1 MTTPQ
6 GAPAAPRRR
15 DSAGSRKAL
24 LDAARTLF
32 NERGFDRTTVRD
44 IGELAGLDPTLI
56 ARYFGSK
63 SGLYLAIL
71 RTDFAAEESDSP
83 RDLFDP
89 ERMIELLDR
98 VQRRGPGPVIS
109 SALRADGDPS
119 VHDEALEAF
128 TERLVDPL
136 VRRLESGSL
145 ESGSLESG
153 GLTDPRLRAELVAA
167 AFVGVAVGRH
177 ADAFP
182 MLSGA
187 PAEQIAALLL
197 DSLGRLGDAPRRA
210 T

>member
-1 MTTPQ
+1 MTGPKDP
-6 GAPAAPRRR
+6 AAAPRRR
-15 DSAGSRKAL
+15 DAAGSRQAL

-32 NERGFDRTTVRD
+32 NERGFDRTTIRD

-71 RTDFAAEESDSP
+71 RTDFAAEEADSP

-89 ERMIELLDR
+89 ARMIELLDR

-119 VHDEALEAF
+119 VHDEALLAF
-128 TERLVDPL
+128 TERLIDPL

-145 ESGSLESG
+145 ESGPVAE
-153 GLTDPRLRAELVAA
+153 PRLLAELVAA

-182 MLSGA
+182 TLSAA
-187 PAEQIAALLL
+187 PAEQITALLL
-197 DSLGRLGDAPRRA
+197 DSLGRLGDAHGRA

>member
-1 MTTPQ
+1 MTDPK
-6 GAPAAPRRR
+6 GAATPRRR
-15 DSAGSRKAL
+15 DSAGSRQAL
-24 LDAARTLF
+24 LAAARTLF
-32 NERGFDRTTVRD
+32 NDRGFDRTTIRD

-71 RTDFAAEESDSP
+71 RTDFAAEEAESP

-89 ERMIELLDR
+89 DRMIELLDR
-98 VQRRGPGPVIS
+98 VRRRGPGPVIS
-109 SALRADGDPS
+109 SALRSDGDPS
-119 VHDEALEAF
+119 VHDEALVAF
-128 TERLVDPL
+128 TERLIDPL
-136 VRRLESGSL
+136 VRRLDSGPL
-145 ESGSLESG
+145 ESDGVP
-153 GLTDPRLRAELVAA
+153 DARLRAELVAA

-182 MLSGA
+182 TLSDA

-197 DSLGRLGDAPRRA
+197 DSLGRLGDAPRPA

>member
-1 MTTPQ
+1 MTDPK
-6 GAPAAPRRR
+6 GAATPRRR
-15 DSAGSRKAL
+15 DAAGSRQTL

-32 NERGFDRTTVRD
+32 NERGFDRTTIRD

-98 VQRRGPGPVIS
+98 VRRRGPGPVIS
-109 SALRADGDPS
+109 SALRSDGDPS
-119 VHDEALEAF
+119 VHDEALAAF
-128 TERLVDPL
+128 TVRLVDPL
-136 VRRLESGSL
+136 VRRLESG
-145 ESGSLESG
+145 GV
-153 GLTDPRLRAELVAA
+153 TDPRLRAELIAA

-182 MLSGA
+182 QLSSA
-187 PAEQIAALLL
+187 PAEQITALLL
-197 DSLGRLGDAPRRA
+197 DSLGRLGDSSAP
-210 T
+210 

>member
-1 MTTPQ
+1 MTNPK
-6 GAPAAPRRR
+6 GPAGGPRRR
-15 DSAGSRKAL
+15 DSAGSRRAL

-71 RTDFAAEESDSP
+71 RTDFAAEESASP

-119 VHDEALEAF
+119 VHDEALLAF
-128 TERLVDPL
+128 TERLIDPL
-136 VRRLESGSL
+136 VRRLG
-145 ESGSLESG
+145 SG
-153 GLTDPRLRAELVAA
+153 GVTDPRLRAELVAA

-182 MLSGA
+182 TLSGA

-197 DSLGRLGDAPRRA
+197 DSLGRLEDAPSR
-210 T
+210 TT

>member
-1 MTTPQ
+1 MTTPRV
-6 GAPAAPRRR
+6 PAATPRRR
-15 DSAGSRKAL
+15 DAAGSRQAL

-32 NERGFDRTTVRD
+32 NERGFDRTTIRD

-71 RTDFAAEESDSP
+71 RTDFAAEESDAP
-83 RDLFDP
+83 RDLFDRD
-89 ERMIELLDR
+89 RMIELLDR

-119 VHDEALEAF
+119 VHDEALLAF
-128 TERLVDPL
+128 TQRLIDPL
-136 VRRLESGSL
+136 VRRLESGSP
-145 ESGSLESG
+145 ESG
-153 GLTDPRLRAELVAA
+153 DAADQRLRAELVAA

-182 MLSGA
+182 TLSGA
-187 PAEQIAALLL
+187 SAAQVAELLL
-197 DSLGRLGDAPRRA
+197 DSLGRLGDASGRKITRRA
-210 T
+210 

>member
-1 MTTPQ
+1 MTDPK
-6 GAPAAPRRR
+6 GASAPRRR
-15 DSAGSRKAL
+15 DAAGSRQAL
-24 LDAARTLF
+24 LVAARTLF
-32 NERGFDRTTVRD
+32 NERGFDRTTIRD

-71 RTDFAAEESDSP
+71 RTDFAAEEAESP
-83 RDLFDP
+83 RDLFDR

-98 VQRRGPGPVIS
+98 VQRRGPGPVVA

-119 VHDEALEAF
+119 VHDEALAAF

-136 VRRLESGSL
+136 VRRLESGGVS
-145 ESGSLESG
+145 ES
-153 GLTDPRLRAELVAA
+153 RLRAELVAA

-182 MLSGA
+182 TLSGA

-197 DSLGRLGDAPRRA
+197 DSLGRLEDPSGRA

>member
-1 MTTPQ
+1 MTDPTSNPK
-6 GAPAAPRRR
+6 GPATGVPRRR
-15 DSAGSRKAL
+15 DAAGSRQAL

-32 NERGFDRTTVRD
+32 NDRGFDRTTIRD

-89 ERMIELLDR
+89 ERMVELLNR

-109 SALRADGDPS
+109 SALRSDGDPS
-119 VHDEALEAF
+119 VHDEALAAF

-136 VRRLESGSL
+136 LRRLEL
-145 ESGSLESG
+145 G
-153 GLTDPRLRAELVAA
+153 GVPDAKLRAELVAA

-182 MLSGA
+182 ALSAA
-187 PAEQIAALLL
+187 PAEQITALLL
-197 DSLGRLGDAPRRA
+197 DSLGRLGDVPRRA

>member
-1 MTTPQ
+1 MTDPK
-6 GAPAAPRRR
+6 GASAPRRR
-15 DSAGSRKAL
+15 DAAGSRQAL
-24 LDAARTLF
+24 LVAARTLF
-32 NERGFDRTTVRD
+32 NERGFDRTTIRD

-71 RTDFAAEESDSP
+71 RTDFAAEEAESP
-83 RDLFDP
+83 RDLFDR

-98 VQRRGPGPVIS
+98 VQRRGPGPVVA

-119 VHDEALEAF
+119 VHDEALTAF

-136 VRRLESGSL
+136 VRRLESGGVS
-145 ESGSLESG
+145 ES
-153 GLTDPRLRAELVAA
+153 RLRAELVAA

-182 MLSGA
+182 TLSGA

-197 DSLGRLGDAPRRA
+197 DSLGRLEDPSGRA

>member
-1 MTTPQ
+1 MTSPKDP
-6 GAPAAPRRR
+6 AAAPRRR
-15 DSAGSRKAL
+15 DAAGSRQAL

-32 NERGFDRTTVRD
+32 NERGFDRTTIRD

-98 VQRRGPGPVIS
+98 VMRRGPGPVIA

-119 VHDEALEAF
+119 VHDEALAAF

-136 VRRLESGSL
+136 VRRLESGGVS
-145 ESGSLESG
+145 ES
-153 GLTDPRLRAELVAA
+153 RLRAELVAA

-182 MLSGA
+182 TLSGA

-197 DSLGRLGDAPRRA
+197 DSLGRLEDPSGRA

>member
-1 MTTPQ
+1 MTDPK
-6 GAPAAPRRR
+6 GASAPRRR
-15 DSAGSRKAL
+15 DAAGSRQAL
-24 LDAARTLF
+24 LVAARTLF
-32 NERGFDRTTVRD
+32 HERGFDRTTIRD

-71 RTDFAAEESDSP
+71 RTDFAAEEAESP
-83 RDLFDP
+83 RDLFDR

-98 VQRRGPGPVIS
+98 VQRRGPGPVVA

-119 VHDEALEAF
+119 VHDEALAAF

-136 VRRLESGSL
+136 VRRLESGGVS
-145 ESGSLESG
+145 ES
-153 GLTDPRLRAELVAA
+153 RLRAELVAA

-182 MLSGA
+182 ALSGA
-187 PAEQIAALLL
+187 PAEQVAALLL
-197 DSLGRLGDAPRRA
+197 DSLGRLGDAPGRA

>member
-1 MTTPQ
+1 MTDPTSNSK
-6 GAPAAPRRR
+6 GPATGVPRRR
-15 DSAGSRKAL
+15 DAAGSRQAL

-32 NERGFDRTTVRD
+32 NDRGFDRTTIRD

-89 ERMIELLDR
+89 ERMIELLNR

-109 SALRADGDPS
+109 SALRSDGDPS
-119 VHDEALEAF
+119 VHDEALAAF

-136 VRRLESGSL
+136 VRRLEAGGVS
-145 ESGSLESG
+145 ES
-153 GLTDPRLRAELVAA
+153 RLRAELVAA

-182 MLSGA
+182 TLSGA

-197 DSLGRLGDAPRRA
+197 DSLGRLEDAPNR
-210 T
+210 TT

>member
-1 MTTPQ
+1 MTDPK
-6 GAPAAPRRR
+6 GAATPRRR
-15 DSAGSRKAL
+15 DSAGSRQAL
-24 LDAARTLF
+24 LAAARTLF
-32 NERGFDRTTVRD
+32 NDRGFDRTTIRD

-71 RTDFAAEESDSP
+71 RTDFAAEEAESP

-89 ERMIELLDR
+89 DRMIELLDR
-98 VQRRGPGPVIS
+98 VRRRGPGPVIS
-109 SALRADGDPS
+109 SALRSDGDPS
-119 VHDEALEAF
+119 VHDEALVAF
-128 TERLVDPL
+128 TERLIDPL
-136 VRRLESGSL
+136 VRRLDSGP
-145 ESGSLESG
+145 LESG
-153 GLTDPRLRAELVAA
+153 GVPDARLRAELVAA

-182 MLSGA
+182 TLSDA

-197 DSLGRLGDAPRRA
+197 DSLGRLGDAPRPA

>member
-1 MTTPQ
+1 MTSPKD
-6 GAPAAPRRR
+6 PAVAPRRR
-15 DSAGSRKAL
+15 DAAGSRQAL

-32 NERGFDRTTVRD
+32 NERGFDRTTIRD

-98 VQRRGPGPVIS
+98 VQRRGPGPVVA

-119 VHDEALEAF
+119 VHDEALAAF

-136 VRRLESGSL
+136 VRRLESGGVS
-145 ESGSLESG
+145 ES
-153 GLTDPRLRAELVAA
+153 RLRAELVAA

-182 MLSGA
+182 TLSGA

-197 DSLGRLGDAPRRA
+197 DSLGRLEDPPSRA

>member
-1 MTTPQ
+1 MTTPK
-6 GAPAAPRRR
+6 GAAAAPRRR
-15 DSAGSRKAL
+15 DAAGSRKAL

-71 RTDFAAEESDSP
+71 RTDFAAEEAESP
-83 RDLFDP
+83 RDLFDR

-145 ESGSLESG
+145 ESGG
-153 GLTDPRLRAELVAA
+153 VTDSRLRAELVAA

-182 MLSGA
+182 TLSGA

-197 DSLGRLGDAPRRA
+197 DSLGRLEDPSGRA

>member
-1 MTTPQ
+1 MTDPK
-6 GAPAAPRRR
+6 GASAPRRR
-15 DSAGSRKAL
+15 DAAGSRQAL
-24 LDAARTLF
+24 LVAARTLF
-32 NERGFDRTTVRD
+32 NERGFDRTTIRD

-71 RTDFAAEESDSP
+71 RTDFAAEEAESP
-83 RDLFDP
+83 RDLFDR

-98 VQRRGPGPVIS
+98 VQRRGPGPVVA

-119 VHDEALEAF
+119 VHDEALAAF

-136 VRRLESGSL
+136 VRRLESGGVS
-145 ESGSLESG
+145 ES
-153 GLTDPRLRAELVAA
+153 RLRAELVAA

-182 MLSGA
+182 TLSAA
-187 PAEQIAALLL
+187 PAEKVATLLL
-197 DSLGRLGDAPRRA
+197 DSLGRLGDTAGQA

>member
-1 MTTPQ
+1 MTDPK
-6 GAPAAPRRR
+6 GAATPRRR
-15 DSAGSRKAL
+15 DSAGSRQAL
-24 LDAARTLF
+24 LDAARMLF
-32 NERGFDRTTVRD
+32 NERGFDRTTIRD

-71 RTDFAAEESDSP
+71 RTDFAAEEADSP

-109 SALRADGDPS
+109 SALRSDGDPS
-119 VHDEALEAF
+119 VHDEALAAF

-136 VRRLESGSL
+136 VRRLESGP
-145 ESGSLESG
+145 LESG
-153 GLTDPRLRAELVAA
+153 GVTDPRLRAELIAA

-182 MLSGA
+182 QLSSA
-187 PAEQIAALLL
+187 PAEQITALLL
-197 DSLGRLGDAPRRA
+197 DSLGRLGDSSAP
-210 T
+210 

>member
-1 MTTPQ
+1 MTDPTSNPK
-6 GAPAAPRRR
+6 GPATGVPRRR
-15 DSAGSRKAL
+15 DAAGSRQAL

-32 NERGFDRTTVRD
+32 NDRGFDRTTIRD

-71 RTDFAAEESDSP
+71 RTDFAAEEAESP
-83 RDLFDP
+83 RDLFDR

-98 VQRRGPGPVIS
+98 VQRRGPGPVVA

-119 VHDEALEAF
+119 VHDEALTAF

-136 VRRLESGSL
+136 VRRLESGGVS
-145 ESGSLESG
+145 ES
-153 GLTDPRLRAELVAA
+153 RLRAELVAA

-182 MLSGA
+182 TLSGA

-197 DSLGRLGDAPRRA
+197 DSLGRLEDPSGRA

>member
-1 MTTPQ
+1 MTSPKDP
-6 GAPAAPRRR
+6 AAAPRRR
-15 DSAGSRKAL
+15 DAAGSRQAL

-32 NERGFDRTTVRD
+32 NERGFDRTTIRD

-119 VHDEALEAF
+119 VHDEALAAF

-136 VRRLESGSL
+136 VARLESGSL
-145 ESGSLESG
+145 ESGG
-153 GLTDPRLRAELVAA
+153 VTDPRLRAELVAA

-182 MLSGA
+182 ALSGA
-187 PAEQIAALLL
+187 PAEQGAALLL
-197 DSLGRLGDAPRRA
+197 DSLGRLGDAPGRA

>member
-1 MTTPQ
+1 MTNPK
-6 GAPAAPRRR
+6 GPAGGPRRR
-15 DSAGSRKAL
+15 DSAGSRRAL

-32 NERGFDRTTVRD
+32 NERGFDRTTIRD

-98 VQRRGPGPVIS
+98 VRRRGPGPVIS
-109 SALRADGDPS
+109 SALRSDGDPS
-119 VHDEALEAF
+119 VHDEALAAF
-128 TERLVDPL
+128 TVRLVDPL
-136 VRRLESGSL
+136 VRRLESG
-145 ESGSLESG
+145 GV
-153 GLTDPRLRAELVAA
+153 TDPRLRAELIAA

-182 MLSGA
+182 TLSAA
-187 PAEQIAALLL
+187 PAEQITALLL
-197 DSLGRLGDAPRRA
+197 DSLGRLGDSSAP
-210 T
+210 

>member
-1 MTTPQ
+1 MTTPK
-6 GAPAAPRRR
+6 GAAAAPRRR

-32 NERGFDRTTVRD
+32 NERGFDRTTIRD

-71 RTDFAAEESDSP
+71 RTDFAAEEAESP
-83 RDLFDP
+83 RDLFDR

-98 VQRRGPGPVIS
+98 VQRRGPGPVVA

-119 VHDEALEAF
+119 VHDEALTAF

-136 VRRLESGSL
+136 VRRLESGGVS
-145 ESGSLESG
+145 ES
-153 GLTDPRLRAELVAA
+153 RLRAELVAA

-182 MLSGA
+182 TLSGA

-197 DSLGRLGDAPRRA
+197 DSLGRLEDPSGRA

>member
-1 MTTPQ
+1 MTDPK
-6 GAPAAPRRR
+6 GASAPRRR
-15 DSAGSRKAL
+15 DAAGSRQAL
-24 LDAARTLF
+24 LVAARTLF
-32 NERGFDRTTVRD
+32 NERGFDRTTIRD

-71 RTDFAAEESDSP
+71 RTDFAAEEAESP
-83 RDLFDP
+83 RDLFDR

-98 VQRRGPGPVIS
+98 VQHRGPGPVVA

-119 VHDEALEAF
+119 VHDEALTAF

-136 VRRLESGSL
+136 VRRLESGGVS
-145 ESGSLESG
+145 ES
-153 GLTDPRLRAELVAA
+153 RLRAELVAA

-182 MLSGA
+182 TLSGA

-197 DSLGRLGDAPRRA
+197 DSLGRLEDPSGRA

>member
-1 MTTPQ
+1 MTDPK
-6 GAPAAPRRR
+6 GAASGAPRRR
-15 DSAGSRKAL
+15 DSAGSRQAL
-24 LDAARTLF
+24 LAAARTLF
-32 NERGFDRTTVRD
+32 NDRGFDRTTIRD

-71 RTDFAAEESDSP
+71 RTDFAAEESESP

-109 SALRADGDPS
+109 SALRSDGDPS
-119 VHDEALEAF
+119 VHDEALVAF

-136 VRRLESGSL
+136 VRRLEARRPDSG
-145 ESGSLESG
+145 EVP
-153 GLTDPRLRAELVAA
+153 DARLRAELVAA
-167 AFVGVAVGRH
+167 AFVGVVVGRH

-182 MLSGA
+182 TLSAA

-197 DSLGRLGDAPRRA
+197 DSLGRLGDSSVPLGRA
-210 T
+210 GS

>member
-1 MTTPQ
+1 MTDPK
-6 GAPAAPRRR
+6 GASAPRRR
-15 DSAGSRKAL
+15 DAAGSRQAL
-24 LDAARTLF
+24 LVAARTLF
-32 NERGFDRTTVRD
+32 NERGFDRTTIRD

-71 RTDFAAEESDSP
+71 RTDFAAEEAESP
-83 RDLFDP
+83 RDLFDR

-98 VQRRGPGPVIS
+98 VQRRGPGPVVA

-119 VHDEALEAF
+119 VHDEALTAF

-136 VRRLESGSL
+136 VRRLESGGVS
-145 ESGSLESG
+145 ES
-153 GLTDPRLRAELVAA
+153 RLRAELVAA

-182 MLSGA
+182 TLSGA

>member
-1 MTTPQ
+1 MTDPK
-6 GAPAAPRRR
+6 GAATPRRR
-15 DSAGSRKAL
+15 DSAGSRQAL

-32 NERGFDRTTVRD
+32 NERGFDRTTIRD

-119 VHDEALEAF
+119 VHDEALLAF

-136 VRRLESGSL
+136 VRRLDAGQAVGSL
-145 ESGSLESG
+145 ESGRAPD
-153 GLTDPRLRAELVAA
+153 TRLLAELVAA
-167 AFVGVAVGRH
+167 AFVGIAVGRH

-182 MLSGA
+182 TLSA
-187 PAEQIAALLL
+187 ASAEQITALLL
-197 DSLGRLGDAPRRA
+197 DSLGRLGGDSAI
-210 T
+210 

>member
-1 MTTPQ
+1 MTDPK
-6 GAPAAPRRR
+6 GAASGAPRRR
-15 DSAGSRKAL
+15 DSAGSRQAL
-24 LDAARTLF
+24 LAAARTLF
-32 NERGFDRTTVRD
+32 NDRGFDRTTIRD

-71 RTDFAAEESDSP
+71 RTDFAAEESESP

-89 ERMIELLDR
+89 ARMIELLNR

-109 SALRADGDPS
+109 SALRSDGDPS
-119 VHDEALEAF
+119 VHDEALVAF

-136 VRRLESGSL
+136 VRRLESGGVP
-145 ESGSLESG
+145 EA
-153 GLTDPRLRAELVAA
+153 RLRAELVAA

-182 MLSGA
+182 TLSAA
-187 PAEQIAALLL
+187 PAEQITALLL
-197 DSLGRLGDAPRRA
+197 DSLGRLGDSSAP
-210 T
+210 

>member
-1 MTTPQ
+1 MTTPK
-6 GAPAAPRRR
+6 GAAAAPRRR

-119 VHDEALEAF
+119 VHDEALLAF
-128 TERLVDPL
+128 TERLIDPL
-136 VRRLESGSL
+136 VRRLESEGV
-145 ESGSLESG
+145 
-153 GLTDPRLRAELVAA
+153 TDPRLRAELVAA